1 MDKKKIMK
9 KKIIIL
15 AVIAQCFIG
24 SYQVSAQSKIHFV
37 TDIHYL
43 YGLSETSSYLT
54 ITRKDVNLYG
64 KSLHLTSLYDFS
76 KSISAG
82 IGIGA
87 DRYENPGYNTF
98 PIFASLHYTPFI
110 TSHPRTYLFTNLGY
124 GIKTSDAH
132 SGLMFDAGIGYKKMF
147 SRRFGLNF
155 QLGYNLK
162 QINETPLYI
171 STSDSQSWNLIS
183 VTSVRHS
190 LSLGVGVIF

>member
-1 MDKKKIMK
+1 MK
-9 KKIIIL
+9 TKIIIL

-43 YGLSETSSYLT
+43 YGLSSTTSYLT
-54 ITRKDVNLYG
+54 LTRKDVNLYG

-82 IGIGA
+82 VGIGA
-87 DRYENPGYNTF
+87 DRYENPGFNTL
-98 PIFASLHYTPFI
+98 PVFASLHYTPFVI
-110 TSHPRTYLFTNLGY
+110 THPRTYLFTNLGF
-124 GIKTSDAH
+124 GIKNSYAH

-147 SRRFGLNF
+147 GHRFGLNF

-162 QINETPLYI
+162 QINETPLYV
-171 STSDSQSWNLIS
+171 STTDGQAWNLIY

-190 LSLGVGVIF
+190 LSVGVGVIF

>member
-1 MDKKKIMK
+1 MK
-9 KKIIIL
+9 KKIIIF

-43 YGLSETSSYLT
+43 YGLSETNSYLT
-54 ITRKDVNLYG
+54 LTRKDVNLYG

-82 IGIGA
+82 VGIGA
-87 DRYENPGYNTF
+87 DRYENPGFNTL
-98 PIFASLHYTPFI
+98 PVFASLYYTPFVI
-110 TSHPRTYLFTNLGY
+110 THPRTYLFTNLGF
-124 GIKTSDAH
+124 GIKNSYAN

-147 SRRFGLNF
+147 SSRFGLNF

-162 QINETPLYI
+162 QINETPIYI
-171 STSDSQSWNLIS
+171 PTVDNQSYDLIY
-183 VTSVRHS
+183 VTSLRHS
-190 LSLGVGVIF
+190 LSLGIGVIF